1 MVLHKDEV
9 EIGNSRII
17 TDNSIKQQIYFDR
30 LWETEDRDYRAP
42 LLRYL
47 DDWRVRTAAERL
59 LSASQGRITTSSS
72 ILLLCAAEGHE
83 GSVLCDLGF

>member
-30 LWETEDRDYRAP
+30 LWETEDRNYRAP

-59 LSASQGRITTSSS
+59 LSASQGRITTS
-72 ILLLCAAEGHE
+72 IEY
-83 GSVLCDLGF
+83 